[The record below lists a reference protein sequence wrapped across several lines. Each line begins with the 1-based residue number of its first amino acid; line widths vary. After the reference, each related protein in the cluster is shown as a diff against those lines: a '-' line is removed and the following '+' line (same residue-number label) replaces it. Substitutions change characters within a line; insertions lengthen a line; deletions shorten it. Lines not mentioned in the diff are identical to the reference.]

1 MQNYTNLQNL
11 NDFPKKKKDGTQY
24 ELSARITELSNQ
36 LSPNLKSENQPS
48 TDPKINTTLQFAL
61 LAMEEAEKRIK
72 RQETRIK
79 QLESLSVTDELTQLL
94 NRRGFLQQFQLSLS
108 TSRRNKTGGSL
119 MILDL
124 DKFKQINDTY
134 GHLAGDEVLKNVGI
148 AISTVVRESDI
159 VGRIGGDEFSIL
171 MPGASP
177 VTVTKRISEIRS
189 AISKV
194 IFSWNHKNLII
205 NGSIG
210 RCDYLGHENEQE
222 ILNFADT
229 SMYKQKAS

>member
-1 MQNYTNLQNL
+1 MQNYTNLQRP
-11 NDFPKKKKDGTQY
+11 NDFPKKKKDSTQY
-24 ELSARITELSNQ
+24 ELFARITELSNQ
-36 LSPNLKSENQPS
+36 LSPNVKSENQPS
-48 TDPKINTTLQFAL
+48 TDSKINTTLQFAL

-79 QLESLSVTDELTQLL
+79 QLESLSVTDELTQLF
-94 NRRGFLQQFQLSLS
+94 NRRGFLQQFQFSLS
-108 TSRRNKTGGSL
+108 ISRRNKTGGSL

-134 GHLAGDEVLKNVGI
+134 GHSAGDEVLKNVGV

-177 VTVTKRISEIRS
+177 VTVTKRISQIHS

-194 IFSWNHKNLII
+194 KFSWNHKNLII

-210 RCDYLGHENEQE
+210 RCDYLGPVSYTHLTLPTKR
-222 ILNFADT
+222 IV
-229 SMYKQKAS
+229 

>member
-1 MQNYTNLQNL
+1 MQNYTNLQKL
-11 NDFPKKKKDGTQY
+11 NDFPYRNNDSPQY
-24 ELSARITELSNQ
+24 ELSARISELSNQ
-36 LSPNLKSENQPS
+36 LSSGRISKNPLS
-48 TDPKINTTLQFAL
+48 TDPEINTTLQLAL

-94 NRRGFLQQFQLSLS
+94 NRRGFLQQFQFSLS
-108 TSRRNKTGGSL
+108 ISRRNNTGGSL

-134 GHLAGDEVLKNVGI
+134 GHLAGDEVLENVGT

-177 VTVTKRISEIRS
+177 VTVTKRISQIRS
-189 AISKV
+189 AISEVK
-194 IFSWNHKNLII
+194 FSWNHKNLII
-205 NGSIG
+205 SGSIG
-210 RCDYLGHENEQE
+210 RCDYLGNENEQE

>member
-1 MQNYTNLQNL
+1 MQNYTNLQKL
-11 NDFPKKKKDGTQY
+11 TDFPQRKKDAMQY
-24 ELSARITELSNQ
+24 ELSARITELSNH
-36 LSPNLKSENQPS
+36 LSPSLKSKNQPS
-48 TDPKINTTLQFAL
+48 PDPEINTTLQFAL

-79 QLESLSVTDELTQLL
+79 QLENLSVTDELTQLF
-94 NRRGFLQQFQLSLS
+94 NRRGFLQQFQFSLS
-108 TSRRNKTGGSL
+108 ISRRNETGGSL

-177 VTVTKRISEIRS
+177 VTVTKRISQIRS

-194 IFSWNHKNLII
+194 KFSWNHKNLII
-205 NGSIG
+205 SGSLG
-210 RCDYLGHENEQE
+210 RCDYLGHETEQE

-229 SMYKQKAS
+229 SMYKQKA

>member
-1 MQNYTNLQNL
+1 MQNYTNLQKPNE
-11 NDFPKKKKDGTQY
+11 FSHRKKDLTQY
-24 ELSARITELSNQ
+24 DLSARITELSNQ
-36 LSPNLKSENQPS
+36 LSPKLKSKDQLS
-48 TDPKINTTLQFAL
+48 TDSELNTTLQLAL

-94 NRRGFLQQFQLSLS
+94 NRRGFLQQFQVSLS
-108 TSRRNKTGGSL
+108 ISQRNKTGGSL

-177 VTVTKRISEIRS
+177 VTVTKRISQIHS

-194 IFSWNHKNLII
+194 KFSWNHKNLII

-229 SMYKQKAS
+229 NMYKQKAS

>member
-1 MQNYTNLQNL
+1 MQNYTNLQKI
-11 NDFPKKKKDGTQY
+11 NDFPHTKKDSAQY
-24 ELSARITELSNQ
+24 NLSARVTELSNL
-36 LSPNLKSENQPS
+36 LSPSLKSKNQSS
-48 TDPKINTTLQFAL
+48 TDLEINTTLQFAL

-72 RQETRIK
+72 RQEARIK

-94 NRRGFLQQFQLSLS
+94 NRRGFLQQFQFSLS
-108 TSRRNKTGGSL
+108 ISRRNKTGGSL

-171 MPGASP
+171 LPGASP
-177 VTVTKRISEIRS
+177 VTVTKRISQIRS
-189 AISKV
+189 AISELQ
-194 IFSWNHKNLII
+194 FSWNHKNFII
-205 NGSIG
+205 SGSIG

>member
-1 MQNYTNLQNL
+1 MQNYTNLQKL
-11 NDFPKKKKDGTQY
+11 NDFPHRNNDSTQY

-36 LSPNLKSENQPS
+36 LSSGRISKNPLS
-48 TDPKINTTLQFAL
+48 TDPEINTTLQFAL

-72 RQETRIK
+72 RQQARIK

-94 NRRGFLQQFQLSLS
+94 NRRGFLQQFQFSLS
-108 TSRRNKTGGSL
+108 ISRRNNTGGSL

-177 VTVTKRISEIRS
+177 VTVTKRISQIRS
-189 AISKV
+189 AISEVK
-194 IFSWNHKNLII
+194 FSWNHKNLII
-205 NGSIG
+205 SGSIG